1 MNAKVITE
9 HGASM
14 YRRRGCRC
22 DVCCAGMSSTRKK
35 YRPLAMSSDVRL
47 DAKPLI
53 EFLTKAEQLQY
64 LDNHTLTRW
73 GQDGLSV
80 YTADKW
86 CLRFG
91 LHPAEIFGYKFYE
104 GCFESEA
111 SNG

>member
-1 MNAKVITE
+1 VNGKEITE

-22 DVCCAGMSSTRKK
+22 DVCRVGMSQTRKK

-64 LDNHTLTRW
+64 LDKHTVARW
-73 GQDGLSV
+73 WQNGLSV

-91 LHPAEIFGYKFYE
+91 LHPAEIFGHKFYE
-104 GCFESEA
+104 GCFDSE
-111 SNG
+111 